1 MTEAKIFLVDE
12 NQNALSP
19 MTETSYE
26 AEEVLQAL
34 IAQYPDLIPG
44 EQINP
49 ESPRKWML
57 VGRELAVP
65 FDFDEAGRLS
75 LDHLFLDQDGIPT
88 FVECKRAS
96 DTRIRRE
103 VVAQM
108 LDYAANGTEYW
119 SVDHLRQT
127 AAETAKDGGQQLDEL
142 MNELINSQD
151 EEDIESYWQRVEDN
165 LHTGKVRLIFAADST
180 PKELRR
186 LVEFLNDKMND
197 VEVLIVEV
205 KQFLSAAG
213 QKAIVPR
220 VIGITEA
227 ARGKIDTTTPRNI
240 DKNEFLSTCIPTV
253 RPFFEKII
261 QLAAEKGHSFYWGT
275 KGFSIRAYLPK
286 NDRLVSF
293 VYGYPPNLFQF
304 YFGHF
309 PLPEDES
316 LKLRKEL
323 LAFGLFKESGKKTL
337 AVNLRET
344 DLAKAYEVYEF
355 ILNKMDQIIENY

>member
-12 NQNALSP
+12 NQNSLSP

-44 EQINP
+44 DQINP
-49 ESPRKWML
+49 ESPRQWIL
-57 VGRELAVP
+57 VGRELSVP

-119 SVDHLRQT
+119 SIDGLRQT
-127 AAETAKDGGQQLDEL
+127 AAETASEMGLKLNDLLGK
-142 MNELINSQD
+142 LIDAQD
-151 EEDIESYWQRVEDN
+151 EQAIKNYWQTVEHN
-165 LHTGKVRLIFAADST
+165 LQSGNVRLIFAADST

-186 LVEFLNDKMND
+186 MVEFLNEKMND

-205 KQFLSAAG
+205 KQYLSDSG
-213 QKAIVPR
+213 QKAVVPR
-220 VIGITEA
+220 VIGLTEA
-227 ARGKIDTTTPRNI
+227 ARDKKSPTQSDKTTQI
-240 DKNEFLSTCIPTV
+240 EFLSNCRPYV
-253 RPFFEKII
+253 RPFFVNLIS
-261 QLAAEKGHSFYWGT
+261 LAADKGHVLYWGT
-275 KGFSIRAYLPK
+275 KGFSVRAHLPNNK
-286 NDRLVSF
+286 LASF
-293 VYGYPPNLFQF
+293 VYGYPSNTFQF
-304 YFGHF
+304 YFAQ
-309 PLPEDES
+309 LSISEDE
-316 LKLRKEL
+316 KTELRQEL
-323 LAFGLFKESGKKTL
+323 MAFGLFKESGEKTL
-337 AVNLRET
+337 TTNLKEA
-344 DLAKAYEVYEF
+344 DLAKANEVYEF
-355 ILNKMDQIIENY
+355 ILNKMNQIVENY